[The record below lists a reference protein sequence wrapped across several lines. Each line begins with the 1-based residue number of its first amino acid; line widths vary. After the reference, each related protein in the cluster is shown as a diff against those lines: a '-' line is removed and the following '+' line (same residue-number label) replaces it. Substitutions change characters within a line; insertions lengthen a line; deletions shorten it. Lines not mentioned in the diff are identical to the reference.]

1 MSTWWLLLPWLVPLA
16 LLLAASAFF
25 SGSEAA
31 LFYLSPRDLRYL
43 QHGNA
48 AQRTAARLMEA
59 PQRLLAAVLFW
70 NLMIN
75 VAYFAVTSVA
85 GLYLQRQGNLAAAT
99 WLSLGA
105 VLAII
110 ALGEML
116 PKSLA
121 VVWTRPMAAV
131 VAVPLS
137 AAVRVVEPVLP
148 VLEAVAAAVQRVL
161 FPRFRPEPYLEVQD
175 LERAVTYST
184 SDAALLEQEERVL
197 HNLLDLSRMRVEELM
212 RPRNHVPVFHPPVSR
227 RQLQGRFPR
236 SGYVFVTEPNS
247 DEIAAAVALQYLWD
261 IPEHH
266 LENYAEPVLYVPW
279 CALVADALEQMR
291 QKDRRVVV
299 VVNEYGETIG
309 VITHDDILQTVF
321 AEDTSRTERLTGRA
335 AIEPLG
341 QGRYQVTGMTTLRR
355 LRRFFGVDETPNT
368 HSVTV
373 GGLLQEL
380 LQRVPRVG
388 DQARWGPFHFRVLQ
402 APERGVPLVEL
413 TVDQTVEQA
422 SEEEP

>member
-1 MSTWWLLLPWLVPLA
+1 MNTWWLLLPWLVPLA
-16 LLLAASAFF
+16 VLLAASAFF

-31 LFYLSPRDLRYL
+31 LFYLSPRDLRQL

-48 AQRTAARLMEA
+48 AQRVAARLMES

-85 GLYLQRQGNLAAAT
+85 GLYLQRQGMLAAAT

-121 VVWTRPMAAV
+121 VVWTRPVATV
-131 VAVPLS
+131 VAVPLA
-137 AAVRVVEPVLP
+137 AAVQLVQPVLP
-148 VLEAVAAAVQRVL
+148 VLEAVAAAIQRVL

-175 LERAVTYST
+175 LERAISYST
-184 SDAALLEQEERVL
+184 DDAALLEQEERVL

-212 RPRNHVPVFHPPVSR
+212 RPRNHILVFHPPVSR
-227 RQLQGRFPR
+227 RQLQDRFPR
-236 SGYVFVTEPNS
+236 SGYVFITEPDS

-261 IPEHH
+261 LPEEH

-279 CALVADALEQMR
+279 CTLAADALQQMR
-291 QKDRRVVV
+291 EKDRRVVV

-309 VITHDDILQTVF
+309 VITRDDILETIF
-321 AEDTSRTERLTGRA
+321 AEGTSRTERLTGRA

-341 QGRYQVTGMTTLRR
+341 EDRYRVTGMTTLRR
-355 LRRFFGVDETPNT
+355 LRRYFHTNATPPT
-368 HSVTV
+368 HAVTV
-373 GGLLQEL
+373 SGLLQEL
-380 LQRVPRVG
+380 LQRVPQVG
-388 DQARWGPFHFRVLQ
+388 DEAQWGPFRFRVVQ

-413 TVDQTVEQA
+413 TVDRSALQPQ
-422 SEEEP
+422 EEEP